1 MSLTER
7 NRSNFSGTGNLQIAQ
22 GAGRSLGVFP
32 VFFVLGV
39 DGWALQSFGG
49 VGIAKGA
56 AGIRRKIFWILRPA
70 WLLFRMLLGSRNNR
84 NRRTALFCSQ

>member
-1 MSLTER
+1 MRFPDNLLKDRVKNTTHDRNLLSGQERCSEAWRER

-22 GAGRSLGVFP
+22 VAGRSLGVFP

-39 DGWALQSFGG
+39 DTWALQSFGA

-56 AGIRRKIFWILRPA
+56 AGIWRKIF
-70 WLLFRMLLGSRNNR
+70 
-84 NRRTALFCSQ
+84 